1 MTSTAETRSVA
12 APAATTDQLRTEQRQ
27 PGSEQQPRTALQQRH
42 LTAPPVRPPCPEP
55 SQRYELQAPGQS
67 RHVLVAA
74 LGAEVGATTVA
85 AVLASVLAERVGRV
99 AALCVN
105 PDAGG
110 LTARL
115 PAPPSPA
122 TDRTTPQ
129 LEVRTVAEQDVAR
142 TAGSTDED
150 VTVLDPGGDL
160 GAAARHGL
168 LDWADQLVV
177 VLSAAGESTGKVVPA
192 DWLVVQGHAA
202 LARDTVTVVVGLTAS
217 APTAPVLS
225 YDGRGQPVVHLPFD
239 AHLKEGEVV
248 DLTRL
253 SVWAAAAAQQLA
265 ALVGVPSA
273 VGPPALSPPSAA
285 PVGLPGGLSVPS
297 LVVDSGAS
305 DTPHPPTPVT
315 TGPAFGSDGSGPPPR
330 PLRTVVIC
338 TVLAVLTVVGLSRL
352 GFGSDGAPLPAAC
365 AAADGLPAHAGHPT
379 GAASCVGTQFGE
391 QAAQENNPTLLI
403 VEAPSTVR
411 PGEDI
416 EMQVSVRNLVRDA
429 FPVAAHGGYYSEPA
443 ELTRR
448 ASPVDMCTLLAA
460 TWPAM
465 RRRLHPTGHRACG
478 HRGREWRGS
487 AGHCGGSPVRP

>member
-1 MTSTAETRSVA
+1 M
-12 APAATTDQLRTEQRQ
+12 
-27 PGSEQQPRTALQQRH
+27 
-42 LTAPPVRPPCPEP
+42 
-55 SQRYELQAPGQS
+55 
-67 RHVLVAA
+67 
-74 LGAEVGATTVA
+74 
-85 AVLASVLAERVGRV
+85 

-129 LEVRTVAEQDVAR
+129 LEVRTVAEQDAAR
-142 TAGSTDED
+142 TAGSTNED
-150 VTVLDPGGDL
+150 VTVLDPGSDL

-177 VLSAAGESTGKVVPA
+177 VLSAAGESTGQVVPA

-217 APTAPVLS
+217 DPTAPVLS
-225 YDGRGQPVVHLPFD
+225 DDGRGQPVVHLPFD
-239 AHLKEGEVV
+239 AHLKAGEVV

-253 SVWAAAAAQQLA
+253 SVQAAAAAQQLA

-273 VGPPALSPPSAA
+273 DGPPALSPPSAA

-297 LVVDSGAS
+297 FVVDSGAS
-305 DTPHPPTPVT
+305 DPPTPVT

-338 TVLAVLTVVGLSRL
+338 TVLAVLTVVGLSKL
-352 GFGSDGAPLPAAC
+352 DFGSDGAPLPAAC
-365 AAADGLPAHAGHPT
+365 AAADGLPPHAGHPT

-391 QAAQENNPTLLI
+391 RAAQENNPTLLI

-416 EMQVSVRNLVRDA
+416 EMQVSIRNLVRDA

-443 ELTRR
+443 ELTPQGLTRGHMHAACRVLASNEEAPPPDR
-448 ASPVDMCTLLAA
+448 ATAFAA
-460 TWPAM
+460 IEDGNGGAAPDTVEVHLSGRDTQGAA
-465 RRRLHPTGHRACG
+465 LFPTGSLLQCAAWAGDSSHRIPMDAFPNQVP
-478 HRGREWRGS
+478 
-487 AGHCGGSPVRP
+487 AFDAVRVTVAP

>member
-1 MTSTAETRSVA
+1 LS
-12 APAATTDQLRTEQRQ
+12 L
-27 PGSEQQPRTALQQRH
+27 
-42 LTAPPVRPPCPEP
+42 
-55 SQRYELQAPGQS
+55 
-67 RHVLVAA
+67 A
-74 LGAEVGATTVA
+74 LGVEVGATTVA

-99 AALCVN
+99 AALCVC

-129 LEVRTVAEQDVAR
+129 LEVRTVAEQDAAR
-142 TAGSTDED
+142 TAGSTNED
-150 VTVLDPGGDL
+150 VTVLDPGCDL

-177 VLSAAGESTGKVVPA
+177 VLSAAGESTGQVVPA

-217 APTAPVLS
+217 DPTAPVLS

-253 SVWAAAAAQQLA
+253 SVQAAAAAQQLA

-273 VGPPALSPPSAA
+273 DGPASPPPPSAA

-305 DTPHPPTPVT
+305 DPPTPVG

-352 GFGSDGAPLPAAC
+352 DFGSDGAALPAAC

-416 EMQVSVRNLVRDA
+416 EMQVSIRNLVRDA
-429 FPVAAHGGYYSEPA
+429 FPAAAHGGYYSEPA
-443 ELTRR
+443 ELTAQGLTRGHVHAACRVLASNEEAPPPDR
-448 ASPVDMCTLLAA
+448 ATAFAAIEDGNGGAAPDTVEVHLSGRDTQGAVLFPAGSLLQCAA
-460 TWPAM
+460 WAGDGSHRIPMDAFPNQVPAFD
-465 RRRLHPTGHRACG
+465 A
-478 HRGREWRGS
+478 
-487 AGHCGGSPVRP
+487 VRVTVAP